1 MTTVGVMT
9 GGGDCPGLNAA
20 IRGVTARVLAEPAT
34 TVLGFRNGWAG
45 VMTGEHIALD
55 RNSVRGILRR
65 GGTILGTS
73 RMDPFVHGDG
83 AASVA
88 PTFDALGLDAL
99 VVIGGDGT
107 LRSALALS
115 DAGLPIVGIPKTID
129 NDIPGT
135 DVTFGFDTA
144 VQIAT
149 EAIDRITTTAEAH
162 NRVMLVEVMGRT
174 QGWIAVYAGIASGA
188 DAILVPEHPQSL
200 EDVAESLRARHAAGA
215 NYSVVIVAEGVE
227 PPQRVDLPTDAYGFT
242 RLGGVSYQIAPVLE
256 SLTGFESR
264 VTVLGHLQRGGTPT
278 ATDRVLASRLGVAAA
293 EAALA
298 GRGRTFMAVK
308 GPDIVA
314 APLEEACTGVAAVPP
329 RLYEVASTFFG

>member
-20 IRGVTARVLAEPAT
+20 IRAVTARALAEPGT
-34 TVLGFRNGWAG
+34 RVLGFRNGWAG
-45 VMTGEHIALD
+45 VMSGEHVVLD
-55 RNSVRGILRR
+55 RNAVRGILRR

-83 AASVA
+83 AKSVA
-88 PTFDALGLDAL
+88 PTFVETGMDAL

-107 LRSALALS
+107 LRTALGLA
-115 DAGLPIVGIPKTID
+115 DAGLPLVGIPKTID

-174 QGWIAVYAGIASGA
+174 QGWIALHSGIASGA
-188 DAILVPEHPQSL
+188 DAILIPEFPTPL
-200 EDVAESLRARHAAGA
+200 EDVSAALSERHHGGA
-215 NYSVVIVAEGVE
+215 NYSVVVVAEGID
-227 PPQRVDLPTDAYGFT
+227 PPQPVDLPTDAFGFA
-242 RLGGVSYQIAPVLE
+242 RLGGVSYQVAPIIE
-256 SLTGFESR
+256 RLTGFEAR

-278 ATDRVLASRLGVAAA
+278 ANDRVVASRLGHAAA
-293 EAALA
+293 EAALS
-298 GRGRTFMAVK
+298 GRVRTFTSVR
-308 GPDIVA
+308 GTEIVL
-314 APLEEACTGVAAVPP
+314 APLEEACTGTRGVPSELYGVAKA
-329 RLYEVASTFFG
+329 FFG